1 MKTFFFFLT
10 FLIAQSS
17 SAEIGINPTAK
28 TFAKE
33 GGGGAI
39 FVSGTGSWEAS
50 SASPWI
56 TVFTPVGNGQGTV
69 AYLVSLN
76 NSADTRQGTI
86 LVSDKIY
93 TITQNGYDSSI
104 SPTSTSVAEGGGSGV
119 VSVTV
124 GPGISWTAVS
134 DVDWIQVDSA
144 GGLSSGQVNYTVEAY
159 EGVQPR
165 FGSITIAGNTFD
177 VTQTG
182 GDLALSPSSASLS
195 YGATAIPNIGVEALA
210 STSWSVVS
218 NATWISVVDA
228 GRGFGDS
235 AITLGVGENPSYL
248 ERVGTVSVG
257 SKTFTVTQEGTPN
270 LRLEINPTEATADAS
285 GAIGNVAVLA
295 TPDAPWTS
303 ESLAPWITV
312 SGGSTGAGNGNISY
326 VVSPNTNLE
335 ERIGQIKINP
345 PVPPA
350 KPDLDKGLLF
360 EVYGAEVFGNF
371 KIIEGRYSWQEAKL
385 DAEARGGRLAV
396 LDTQDKID
404 AASIYL
410 SGLSTEEIG
419 GAWIGLTNN
428 HLNTGSI
435 RNRPDE
441 YLWVTGQGL
450 SASNWHPGTP
460 NNAGGGA
467 TGAALRKWDSG
478 SVFGW
483 DDDSIDTVHNYLLTE
498 STDSNSRGPILG
510 GEFDLSGWARSKGPD
525 NHLEGP
531 SLQRQTDAFSM
542 VVDFN
547 VEALDSIKRLSEVTR
562 PDGSYCTIWVNSS
575 NEVVFRSG
583 SEELKSIP
591 LPATG
596 NYRAYVTASESNDV
610 NLVILSAPTGAADPV
625 IISSGSEQF
634 SQPPFPVDIELGD
647 IRLKESNVPS
657 VGQLRDAFIS
667 GYKLYERALTQKEIE
682 KYRTND
688 EAYVP
693 DEPAPTQHFNLNGSG
708 VSSKNNSLAAITDM
722 ISVPDRFGV
731 EGSALKSNGD
741 GYVRISSSVDTRA
754 FSSWLRFDSVSDQ
767 RSVLSNFASEFSLV
781 GPNGYSYQSA
791 QADAASRGG
800 RLAVLNSPEKIID
813 ARAVYQTGSQ
823 QDTWIGLSK
832 DSNGV
837 FRWIN
842 GEILQEPAPWSIAH
856 SPESAK
862 TYAGFWGADKGK
874 WITFTNS
881 PTERS
886 YGYLLEGNYNGNGFS
901 IANGFLT
908 IGGVDVLKV
917 PKSQW
922 LHFAVTVGTDGF
934 KQIFINGEEIFSTKD
949 SFDLN
954 LATQFKMRFDGAVD
968 MVSTYGYALSPAQIR
983 SIYESQKPET
993 YFHTITQEAFQPS
1006 VEPAQAS
1013 VSSSGGSASTNLILS
1028 GNVQWTATTTTP
1040 WLNITS
1046 STTGAGS
1053 AEIRV
1058 VASRNPT
1065 VYERTGTVL
1074 VAGQTFSVIQP
1085 GLNVDLEYEQPIFR
1099 AAGGDLTIDV
1109 ATEAGAAWEVSTDAD
1124 WIIPVLPAGGSAFGS
1139 GSAFIIVAGYSDT
1152 TSSRSGIL
1160 NIAGKEVVISQRG
1173 YDLSVSPQVAEVGSN
1188 AGAGEFGV
1196 TAPLTAVWE
1205 AIVTEPWITL
1215 IGGQDGRGNGTV
1227 RYSLGSN
1234 TTGAPRTGKVIVSG
1248 EEYLITQY
1256 AGIQVTVNAASDGT
1270 ASGSGSYDTNEVAIL
1285 TAEAD
1290 PGYVFSHWTGDGVG
1304 SDNPL
1309 ELIVDSVKSVTA
1321 NFIPES
1327 AVTQFQ
1333 QPIFAELAVK
1343 DQVIAQKDNQIQTGT
1358 ITIANLQSGIDALAA
1373 ANVELQQSYNAVVI
1387 ERDARPTDSDG
1398 DGLTDEKEEEL
1409 ETDPQEVTAF
1419 YLEAADPLA
1428 IETARLAGRSEVLN
1442 APQNFNLY
1450 TSSQYNS
1457 VVTQRDA
1464 RPTDSDGDGLTDEK
1478 EEELGTD
1485 VSEET
1490 VFYLKAAFD
1499 SAVNSSRQLG
1509 RNDVT
1514 GDPASYSLIGL
1525 GAYNTV
1531 VVQRDARPTQAAFD
1545 SAVNSSRQLGRN
1557 DVTGD
1562 PASYSL
1568 IGLGAYNTVVV
1579 QRDARPTQAA
1589 FDSAVNSSRQL
1600 GRNDVTGDPASY
1612 SLVDL
1617 SAYSAVVAQRD
1628 ARPTQVQCD
1637 VAALEALTEGRNQVR
1652 NNPTA
1657 YQLTTLSAYNLV
1669 VSERDARPTLAE
1681 IQDARPGAILLTPN
1695 QDGMIEFKLDIEET
1709 NDLEA
1714 WSHKGKSVEAGFP
1727 LEPGKKFFRF
1737 SLQR

>member
-1 MKTFFFFLT
+1 
-10 FLIAQSS
+10 
-17 SAEIGINPTAK
+17 
-28 TFAKE
+28 
-33 GGGGAI
+33 
-39 FVSGTGSWEAS
+39 
-50 SASPWI
+50 
-56 TVFTPVGNGQGTV
+56 
-69 AYLVSLN
+69 
-76 NSADTRQGTI
+76 
-86 LVSDKIY
+86 
-93 TITQNGYDSSI
+93 
-104 SPTSTSVAEGGGSGV
+104 
-119 VSVTV
+119 
-124 GPGISWTAVS
+124 
-134 DVDWIQVDSA
+134 
-144 GGLSSGQVNYTVEAY
+144 
-159 EGVQPR
+159 
-165 FGSITIAGNTFD
+165 GNTFD

-248 ERVGTVSVG
+248 ERVGTVSIG

-270 LRLEINPTEATADAS
+270 LRLDINPTEATADAS

-335 ERIGQIKINP
+335 ERIGQIRINP
-345 PVPPA
+345 PVPQP
-350 KPDLDKGLLF
+350 KPDLDKGLL
-360 EVYGAEVFGNF
+360 
-371 KIIEGRYSWQEAKL
+371 YSTSL
-385 DAEARGGRLAV
+385 LITLSDR
-396 LDTQDKID
+396 DK
-404 AASIYL
+404 
-410 SGLSTEEIG
+410 
-419 GAWIGLTNN
+419 
-428 HLNTGSI
+428 
-435 RNRPDE
+435 
-441 YLWVTGQGL
+441 
-450 SASNWHPGTP
+450 
-460 NNAGGGA
+460 
-467 TGAALRKWDSG
+467 
-478 SVFGW
+478 
-483 DDDSIDTVHNYLLTE
+483 
-498 STDSNSRGPILG
+498 
-510 GEFDLSGWARSKGPD
+510 SGWGRSLGSENALTGP
-525 NHLEGP
+525 P
-531 SLQRQTDAFSM
+531 LQRQTDAFSM
-542 VVDFN
+542 VVDFS
-547 VEALDSIKRLSEVTR
+547 VEALNSIKRLSEVTR
-562 PDGSYCTIWVNSS
+562 PDGSYSTIWVNSS

-583 SEELKSIP
+583 SDELKSIP

-596 NYRAYVTASESNDV
+596 SYRTYVTASESNDV
-610 NLVILSAPTGAADPV
+610 KLVVFSQPPTKDYQVIEGNFTFQEAKADAEARGGRLAVLNTQEKIYAAKTYLDGLDSAQIGEAWIGLTNNHLDPGSIRNRPDEYLWVTGEGLTASNWHPGTPNDAGGNATGVMTNRWDSGSVYGWDDRLVTNTYNYLFSSPADPPAILSD
-625 IISSGSEQF
+625 SSKQF

-647 IRLKESNVPS
+647 IVLNKSNVPS
-657 VGQLRDAFIS
+657 VGQLRDAAIT
-667 GYKLYERALTQKEIE
+667 GYKLYDRALTQKEIE
-682 KYRTND
+682 KYETND

-693 DEPAPTQHFNLNGSG
+693 DEPAPTNHFNLNGSG
-708 VSSKNNSLAAITDM
+708 VSSIGFLPAAITDM

-1387 ERDARPTDSDG
+1387 ERDARPADSDG

>member
-1 MKTFFFFLT
+1 MKTFLFL
-10 FLIAQSS
+10 LILLTVQSS
-17 SAEIGINPTAK
+17 LAEIGINPTAK

-86 LVSDKIY
+86 LVSDKVY

-124 GPGISWTAVS
+124 GPGISWTAIS

-144 GGLSSGQVNYTVEAY
+144 GGLSSGQVNYTVEVY

-195 YGATAIPNIGVEALA
+195 YGATAIPNIGVEALT
-210 STSWSVVS
+210 STTWSVVS

-270 LRLEINPTEATADAS
+270 LRLEITPTEATADAS

-303 ESLAPWITV
+303 ETLAPWITV

-335 ERIGQIKINP
+335 ERIGQIRVNP
-345 PVPPA
+345 PVPQP
-350 KPDLDKGLLF
+350 KPDLDKGLLLSIRSSF
-360 EVYGAEVFGNF
+360 S
-371 KIIEGRYSWQEAKL
+371 IIEGNFTWQEAKA
-385 DAEARGGRLAV
+385 DAEAKGGRLAV
-396 LDTQDKID
+396 LDTQVKID
-404 AASIYL
+404 SANTYLEGLGVDWPNLWIGLSDEDVEGQWKWINDNLLSANNWGGDEPNGGTSENHAILGGKVGTPKGWLDIRGTLPEAYLLEAQSGISI
-410 SGLSTEEIG
+410 SIDESLSTE
-419 GAWIGLTNN
+419 TM
-428 HLNTGSI
+428 
-435 RNRPDE
+435 DE
-441 YLWVTGQGL
+441 
-450 SASNWHPGTP
+450 
-460 NNAGGGA
+460 
-467 TGAALRKWDSG
+467 
-478 SVFGW
+478 
-483 DDDSIDTVHNYLLTE
+483 
-498 STDSNSRGPILG
+498 
-510 GEFDLSGWARSKGPD
+510 SGWARSLGAD

-562 PDGSYCTIWVNSS
+562 PDGSYSTIWVNSS

-657 VGQLRDAFIS
+657 VGQLREAFIS

-682 KYRTND
+682 KYDTND

-693 DEPAPTQHFNLNGSG
+693 DEPVPTQHFNLDGGLKSSLGSIGLSMVDEGLVLERGYKVDGFSENILRGTYDIPSGESLQVEFDYYLQKDSSYGAIVGFGNPGGYPSFQLTTKNAANSIHPHGSVNFPGQFSQNHVESIKYGKTNLKLNHDGRYVSYAINGQEYGGVGAGSG
-708 VSSKNNSLAAITDM
+708 NKSSLSSSGTFQVGKGLQSWIANEAKSTEGIVTNLVVDGGLTIAGIDLNDPPVVKISTAKNNLSGA
-722 ISVPDRFGV
+722 SKKDRSQT
-731 EGSALKSNGD
+731 EGGAL
-741 GYVRISSSVDTRA
+741 RISSSSKIYAIDDA
-754 FSSWLRFDSVSDQ
+754 FKTFASWIKFDSSADDQ
-767 RSVLSNFASEFSLV
+767 DVINSGLV
-781 GPNGYSYQSA
+781 F
-791 QADAASRGG
+791 D
-800 RLAVLNSPEKIID
+800 I
-813 ARAVYQTGSQ
+813 
-823 QDTWIGLSK
+823 
-832 DSNGV
+832 SNGDLFV
-837 FRWIN
+837 N
-842 GEILQEPAPWSIAH
+842 SIKLR
-856 SPESAK
+856 PVE
-862 TYAGFWGADKGK
+862 KGK
-874 WITFTNS
+874 WAHL
-881 PTERS
+881 S
-886 YGYLLEGNYNGNGFS
+886 YS
-901 IANGFLT
+901 I
-908 IGGVDVLKV
+908 
-917 PKSQW
+917 SE
-922 LHFAVTVGTDGF
+922 DGF
-934 KQIFINGEEIFSTKD
+934 YRVYYNGEETGSGEFSRNNFRYFTM
-949 SFDLN
+949 S
-954 LATQFKMRFDGAVD
+954 FDGAVD
-968 MVSTYGYALSPAQIR
+968 MVSTYADALTSAQIR
-983 SIYESQKPET
+983 SIYESQKPQT
-993 YFHTITQEAFQPS
+993 YFHTITQGAFQPS
-1006 VEPAQAS
+1006 VEPSQAT

-1109 ATEAGAAWEVSTDAD
+1109 ATEAGASWEVSTDVD
-1124 WIIPVLPAGGSAFGS
+1124 WIIPVLPTGGSAFGS

-1333 QPIFAELAVK
+1333 QPIIAELAAK
-1343 DQVIAQKDNQIQTGT
+1343 DQIIAQKDNQIQTRT
-1358 ITIANLQSGIDALAA
+1358 ITIADLQSGIDALAL
-1373 ANVELQQSYNAVVI
+1373 ANVELQQSYDAAV
-1387 ERDARPTDSDG
+1387 A
-1398 DGLTDEKEEEL
+1398 
-1409 ETDPQEVTAF
+1409 
-1419 YLEAADPLA
+1419 
-1428 IETARLAGRSEVLN
+1428 
-1442 APQNFNLY
+1442 
-1450 TSSQYNS
+1450 
-1457 VVTQRDA
+1457 
-1464 RPTDSDGDGLTDEK
+1464 
-1478 EEELGTD
+1478 
-1485 VSEET
+1485 
-1490 VFYLKAAFD
+1490 
-1499 SAVNSSRQLG
+1499 SSRQAG
-1509 RNDVT
+1509 RDEVILN
-1514 GDPASYSLIGL
+1514 PANYGL
-1525 GAYNTV
+1525 TT
-1531 VVQRDARPTQAAFD
+1531 RE
-1545 SAVNSSRQLGRN
+1545 
-1557 DVTGD
+1557 
-1562 PASYSL
+1562 
-1568 IGLGAYNTVVV
+1568 
-1579 QRDARPTQAA
+1579 
-1589 FDSAVNSSRQL
+1589 
-1600 GRNDVTGDPASY
+1600 
-1612 SLVDL
+1612 
-1617 SAYSAVVAQRD
+1617 AYSVPGLFSPLLAM
-1628 ARPTQVQCD
+1628 RPSRYWITMYVTIGRRYQLETSMD
-1637 VAALEALTEGRNQVR
+1637 MTTWEALGE
-1652 NNPTA
+1652 PFTA
-1657 YQLTTLSAYNLV
+1657 
-1669 VSERDARPTLAE
+1669 VSKIAE
-1681 IQDARPGAILLTPN
+1681 IEEKMESARKFYRL
-1695 QDGMIEFKLDIEET
+1695 IEL
-1709 NDLEA
+1709 
-1714 WSHKGKSVEAGFP
+1714 P
-1727 LEPGKKFFRF
+1727 
-1737 SLQR
+1737 